1 LSINPSG
8 DAVSAGGS
16 VLVIEDDPDV
26 RDVVG
31 AMLAGLGYSVCA
43 CANVDEGVGKLSSGQ
58 AFDVVLADIV
68 MPETSGI
75 ELLSLVRRWRPRTP
89 VVLMTGKAYG
99 LESAVDGG
107 LIPLLKP
114 FTRDQLQTVLADAL
128 RGRE

>member
-1 LSINPSG
+1 MSG
-8 DAVSAGGS
+8 GRS

-26 RDVVG
+26 RDVVF
-31 AMLAGLGYSVCA
+31 AMLAGLGYTVCA
-43 CANVDEGVGKLSSGQ
+43 CASVEEGIGKLSSGQ
-58 AFDVVLADIV
+58 AFDIVLADIV

-75 ELLSLVRRWRPRTP
+75 ELLSLVRRWRPQTP
-89 VVLMTGKAYG
+89 VVLMTGKAHG

-114 FTRDQLQTVLADAL
+114 FTRSQLETVLSDAL

>member
-1 LSINPSG
+1 VSG
-8 DAVSAGGS
+8 GRS

-26 RDVVG
+26 RDVVC
-31 AMLAGLGYSVCA
+31 AMLAGLGYTVCA

-114 FTRDQLQTVLADAL
+114 FTRSQLETVLSDAL